1 LGATHVINY
10 REEGNWGDA
19 AKALS
24 PDGRGVD
31 FVIDVGGEV
40 TLGESVKAVRPD
52 GLVIAAGLVAG
63 PTTERPSLLDALM
76 HVCIIR
82 GVLLGSRNM
91 FKDMNRFIEDHN
103 IKMAIDEE
111 IFALEQ
117 ARKAYEKLKAQ
128 KHFSK
133 IIIKIK

>member
-10 REEGNWGDA
+10 REEINWGDA

-24 PDGRGVD
+24 SDGQGVD
-31 FVIDVGGEV
+31 FVIDVGGEA

-63 PTTERPSLLDALM
+63 PTTDRPSLLNALM
-76 HVCIIR
+76 HMCIIR

-91 FKDMNRFIEDHN
+91 FKDMNRFIEDHD
-103 IKMAIDEE
+103 IKMAIDQE
-111 IFALEQ
+111 IFDLEHAKQ
-117 ARKAYEKLKAQ
+117 AYEKLQAQ

-133 IIIKIK
+133 LIIKIK